1 MREYAQLGRNSRY
14 QQLAEGIK
22 RTDRRELERHQMGFA
37 EWQLLQ
43 HGVRCLSVGHI
54 QDEDDTRPVFQRI
67 PLVDLA
73 IEIELRGLANLGLQ
87 NALNLRH
94 VRARGEGADGQNLGG
109 RRLRH
114 RCLSNG
120 SVGGTSQ
127 DRGGSQI
134 SERTFDH
141 GRTFL
146 KRVDVRFGSKRTLKR
161 LRPTSALPPK
171 ADIAKSDRNVRFVP
185 QTDI

>member
-1 MREYAQLGRNSRY
+1 MPRGGFSRLCLYALCTLISRSIRLTFPTAQLVRNSRY
-14 QQLAEGIK
+14 QQLAEGIE

-43 HGVRCLSVGHI
+43 HGVRSLSVGHI

-73 IEIELRGLANLGLQ
+73 IEIELRGLANLGRQ

-114 RCLSNG
+114 RCLELWFLTFGLLSHSN
-120 SVGGTSQ
+120 
-127 DRGGSQI
+127 
-134 SERTFDH
+134 
-141 GRTFL
+141 
-146 KRVDVRFGSKRTLKR
+146 
-161 LRPTSALPPK
+161 LPIQARCSTP
-171 ADIAKSDRNVRFVP
+171 DSLP
-185 QTDI
+185 